1 MAAII
6 AQLTLNARRRKARG
20 KWYISADKS
29 NYLLQPFDNNYCAE
43 KHNPYLK
50 NQILYEKQRASR
62 NIAKGNY
69 FN

>member
-20 KWYISADKS
+20 KWYLPADKS
-29 NYLLQPFDNNYCAE
+29 NYLLRPFDNNYCAK

-50 NQILYEKQRASR
+50 NQILYEKQQASR
-62 NIAKGNY
+62 DTAKGILIL
-69 FN
+69 